1 MAGNT
6 RSLHDGEKLL
16 LAGLGLALLGIVFYC
31 AGNAS
36 VGWDHL
42 PFMTPGT
49 GGGIIATG
57 VLMWLSGAISLSLDH

>member
-1 MAGNT
+1 MADKT

-16 LAGLGLALLGIVFYC
+16 LTGLGTALLGIVFYC

-36 VGWDHL
+36 AGQNYL

-57 VLMWLSGAISLSLDH
+57 ILMWLSGAIALSLEH